1 MTNARSVSR
10 SGVGV
15 ARLLLVGMTVWAL
28 SCDAQAFTPAEALAP
43 MTVTLVRSDAADCG
57 TSCGEWLAM
66 TGQIVP
72 GSAVLLRNA
81 LGRLGQRSVPVLID
95 SPGGSV
101 DAALLMGRMIR
112 ERKLDVVVS
121 GTALSDCHRG
131 DQACLAMLRAGQH
144 PGYLAA
150 GIAACA
156 SACVLVLAA
165 GTHRSV
171 PPNSYVGVHQMV
183 MHQTFQHVIN
193 TFRVMRRMVGGRAV
207 EISRTLIATRP
218 VSSTTVQRSAPE
230 TLYSQVDRYLLAM
243 GIGEAIM
250 PLMRSAAPS
259 SIHWMSPPELSA
271 TRISTDT
278 LDAAALVARTV
289 PPKPVTRFVSS
300 QSPTATVDAALSFSD
315 GSRKDGTVTWRIV
328 PPTAAEGG
336 GPYLLGEV
344 HVPEANLNGSVS
356 ISKATDPAS
365 TADFSIKA
373 HFWVPPGAG
382 LPAVASIKEPKLCDA
397 ELCEAPALPGNL
409 VKPTSVDY
417 LFAVS
422 RTEADFAWTLKR
434 RAWLAFPVTLE
445 DGRSAEIGLSI
456 TDSGRAV
463 FAEWLQQCCG
473 LVQHQAA
480 RDRSS
485 GSAVQPSDS
494 ASTDR
499 GQESG
504 KGQHRA
510 ADRTSECV
518 RSSSKLEL
526 CSSS

>member
-1 MTNARSVSR
+1 MRGARSVVSR
-10 SGVGV
+10 CV
-15 ARLLLVGMTVWAL
+15 AGLTRLLLVGVTVWAV
-28 SCDAQAFTPAEALAP
+28 SRDARAFTPAEALAP
-43 MTVTLVRSDAADCG
+43 MTVTLVRSDAPDCG
-57 TSCGEWLAM
+57 ASCGEWLAM

-72 GSAVLLRNA
+72 GSAVLLRTA

-95 SPGGSV
+95 SPGGNV

-121 GTALSDCHRG
+121 GTSLTDCRRG
-131 DQACLAMLRAGQH
+131 DAACAARLRAGQH

-165 GTHRSV
+165 GTERSV

-183 MHQTFQHVIN
+183 MHQTLQHVIN
-193 TFRVMRRMVGGRAV
+193 TFRIMRRMVGGRAV
-207 EISRTLIATRP
+207 EVSRTLIATRP

-230 TLYSQVDRYLLAM
+230 TLYSKVDRYLLAM

-259 SIHWMSPPELSA
+259 SIHWMSPEELSA
-271 TRISTDT
+271 TRISTDS
-278 LDAAALVARTV
+278 LDAATLVARTV
-289 PPKPVTRFVSS
+289 PPKPVTRFVDS

-315 GSRKDGTVTWRIV
+315 GSRKEGTVTWRIV

-356 ISKATDPAS
+356 ISKGADPAS
-365 TADFSIKA
+365 TAGFSIKA

-382 LPAVASIKEPKLCDA
+382 LPAISKIKEPKLCDA
-397 ELCEAPALPGNL
+397 EFCETPALPGNVL
-409 VKPTSVDY
+409 KPTSVDY

-422 RTEADFAWTLKR
+422 RTEVDLAWALQR

-445 DGRSAEIGLSI
+445 DGRSAEVGLSI

-463 FAEWLQQCCG
+463 FADWLQHYCG
-473 LVQHQAA
+473 LVQHQASG
-480 RDRSS
+480 DRSS
-485 GSAVQPSDS
+485 ESDAQPWDSAPANRGRGSARRERIAMS
-494 ASTDR
+494 A
-499 GQESG
+499 
-504 KGQHRA
+504 
-510 ADRTSECV
+510 
-518 RSSSKLEL
+518 L
-526 CSSS
+526 